1 MTLFYLKKTQT
12 VKQLKKKSWQQRQ
25 IDMQL

>member
-1 MTLFYLKKTQT
+1 MTLFYFKKTQT